1 MIAVDLEAAL
11 RQESN
16 ENIAERLISLS
27 ETLDLVV
34 NSIGALK
41 LQEQGTAKTRL
52 SEPPVAKSMDRDQIF
67 SLLGELRQ
75 LLEEDDTR
83 SIRTFEILRKAIPT
97 GMAENVLTDLDK
109 HLEGYAF
116 EKALETLNLLDQAL
130 NNHFL

>member
-1 MIAVDLEAAL
+1 MAPKKNPKNN
-11 RQESN
+11 QK
-16 ENIAERLISLS
+16 
-27 ETLDLVV
+27 
-34 NSIGALK
+34 GA
-41 LQEQGTAKTRL
+41 AKT
-52 SEPPVAKSMDRDQIF
+52 SSTAQPVAKSMDREII

-83 SIRTFEILRKAIPT
+83 AIRTFEILRKAIPA
-97 GMAENVLTDLDK
+97 GMAKNVMTDLDK